1 MKLKTV
7 LCHTHLMSM
16 LLQPEKF
23 QNAITSYTASSP
35 DVANEGFNGYME
47 VIVEFYVKDL
57 ARFTTLYDESRV
69 FPSDRTAWY
78 NAIRSSMIRFEK

>member
-7 LCHTHLMSM
+7 VCHTHLMSM

-47 VIVEFYVKDL
+47 VTVEFCIKDL
-57 ARFTTLYDESRV
+57 AKFTALYDESRV
-69 FPSDRTAWY
+69 FPSDRAAWY
-78 NAIRSSMIRFEK
+78 NVIRSSMIRFEK